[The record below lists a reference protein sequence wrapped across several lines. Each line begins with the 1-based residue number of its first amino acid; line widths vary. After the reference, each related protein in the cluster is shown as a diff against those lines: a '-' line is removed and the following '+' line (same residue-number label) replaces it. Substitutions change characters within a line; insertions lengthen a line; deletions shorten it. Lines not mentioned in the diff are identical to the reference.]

1 MAFTWKLK
9 NSVRQ
14 FCVRAMAIGISLSL
28 GTALAVAQSGRP
40 EPMAPLRQHDA
51 RVGEL
56 LQMLGK
62 VRTPAAAAISPDGR
76 YVAWTVRGG
85 SGNELHITGLAPEG
99 SAQDAAWERVVSPD
113 TVSNVTNNRGGVCSA
128 SSPAWSPD
136 GKKLAFLSGCE
147 QMNGNWVSREQS
159 QIFVW
164 TLADNGIK
172 QLTKVTG
179 GIDAPVW
186 SPDGKTIAFLFVENA
201 TRSAGALA
209 AMKPW
214 SGVVGED
221 GVEVQRIFA
230 ISLESG
236 RGGFVTDASLH
247 VYEFSFNPSHQ
258 PDSRLVSSEQITFV
272 AAEPPGEN
280 NWWKARL
287 YTKRIEE
294 RNCVDGDVSCQTAPL
309 LETQTKMIFD
319 PVTASGP
326 LHGMQIALPR
336 FSPDGGRIAFIGGLM
351 SDQGATGGD
360 IWVVPATGG
369 EAKNLTPSRPSTPA
383 YFGWI
388 NDKTLGISE
397 HAGGSS
403 RIVIHHID
411 TGEDDPEK
419 AIMFPESIG
428 SGSSVMSISA
438 ADNGDIAIIRSS
450 FDRSPEVWA
459 GPMLK
464 LRQITHLND
473 SIKPMW
479 GKTENIEWTND
490 GFKVQGWLLYPI
502 NYDPAKKYPLVVSV
516 HGGPSSAVSPR
527 WPAVGYNGA
536 SFAALGYFVF
546 MPNPRG
552 SYGQGE
558 RFTQA
563 NRKDFGYGDLRD
575 ILAGMDVLEKR
586 FPIDKNREGLTG
598 WSYGGFMTMFGVTQT
613 NRFKAA
619 VAGAGISDWKSYYG
633 ENSIDQWMVPFFGA
647 TVYDDPAAYAKS
659 SAIEFIKNV
668 KTPTLVVVGDRDGEC
683 PAPQSFEFWHALR
696 AEGVKTQ
703 LVVYPNEGHAFR
715 DADHRRDVMERALNW
730 FETEMPVS
738 GK

>member
-9 NSVRQ
+9 DSVRQ
-14 FCVRAMAIGISLSL
+14 FCVRTMVIGMGLSL
-28 GTALAVAQSGRP
+28 GATLAVAQSGRP
-40 EPMAPLRQHDA
+40 EPIAPLQQHDA
-51 RVGEL
+51 RVGDL

-62 VRTPAAAAISPDGR
+62 VRTPATAAISPDGR

-85 SGNELHITGLAPEG
+85 SGSELHITGIAPEG
-99 SAQDAAWERVVSPD
+99 SAQDAVWERVISPD
-113 TVSNVTNNRGGVCSA
+113 TVGNVTNNKGGTCSA
-128 SSPAWSPD
+128 SAPVWSPD
-136 GKKLAFLSGCE
+136 GKKLAFLSGCK
-147 QMNGNWVSREQS
+147 QVDGSWRTDGQDQV
-159 QIFVW
+159 FVW
-164 TLADNGIK
+164 TLADNGVK
-172 QLTKVTG
+172 QLTQVTG
-179 GIDAPVW
+179 GLNDLAW
-186 SPDGKTIAFLFVENA
+186 SPDGNAIAFLFVENA

-221 GVEVQRIFA
+221 GVEVQRVA
-230 ISLESG
+230 V
-236 RGGFVTDASLH
+236 VTIATAETKQVSPSNRH
-247 VYEFSFNPSHQ
+247 VYEFTWA
-258 PDSRLVSSEQITFV
+258 PDSKQIAYV

-280 NWWKARL
+280 NWWVAEL
-287 YTKRIEE
+287 W
-294 RNCVDGDVSCQTAPL
+294 
-309 LETQTKMIFD
+309 TQDLTPIGAIHGTLPKTLRMILS
-319 PVTASGP
+319 PSAVRGP
-326 LHGMQIALPR
+326 LHGLQIAVPR
-336 FSPDGGRIAFIGGLM
+336 FSPDGKQIAFIGGLM
-351 SDQGATGGD
+351 SDQGVTGGD
-360 IWVVPATGG
+360 VYVIPVGGG
-369 EAKNLTPSRPSTPA
+369 EPKNVTPGRAASVAHIEWISPSVLSI
-383 YFGWI
+383 G
-388 NDKTLGISE
+388 E
-397 HAGGSS
+397 QAGGASHLT
-403 RIVIHHID
+403 RLD
-411 TGEDDPEK
+411 LKTGAEV
-419 AIMFPESIG
+419 AGTSATFQESIG
-428 SGSSVMSISA
+428 SGGLTMSVSTA
-438 ADNGDIAIIRSS
+438 NNGNIGIIRSS
-450 FDRSPEVWA
+450 YEHAPEVWA
-459 GPMLK
+459 GPTEHLK
-464 LRQITHLND
+464 QITHLND
-473 SIKPMW
+473 AIKPMW
-479 GKTENIEWTND
+479 GKTENVEWTNE
-490 GFKVQGWLLYPI
+490 GFKVQGWLLYPKD
-502 NYDPAKKYPLVVSV
+502 YDPSKKYPLVVSV
-516 HGGPSSAVSPR
+516 HGGPSSQVVPR
-527 WPAVGYNGA
+527 WPGVGYGGV

-647 TVYDDPAAYAKS
+647 TVYDDPGAYAKS

-730 FETEMPVS
+730 FETEMPAS